1 MVGALS
7 GALLLG
13 VTTVNIGV
21 SLDAY
26 VAHRDVVEVYL
37 SMLLL
42 EAVRARDGGAKQRQR
57 NGQRQA
63 LGREQGQGQENGQGK
78 SNHRDNTNTTNNTTT
93 TNNNN
98 NNQQQQQQS
107 GRESMHEVGQVGD
120 LPCHSLPCPTPLY
133 SNPMERGK
141 CTR

>member
-26 VAHRDVVEVYL
+26 LANQDVVEVYL

-42 EAVRARDGGAKQRQR
+42 ETMRTRGARQR
-57 NGQRQA
+57 
-63 LGREQGQGQENGQGK
+63 REQGQRQRRSQEPGLLLLQP
-78 SNHRDNTNTTNNTTT
+78 SDLEAI
-93 TNNNN
+93 
-98 NNQQQQQQS
+98 S
-107 GRESMHEVGQVGD
+107 DVGQVD
-120 LPCHSLPCPTPLY
+120 LP
-133 SNPMERGK
+133 
-141 CTR
+141 